1 MSVFSRVA
9 GAFLGTDKAV
19 SGVMDIAKKGMDMW
33 DMSSLTLQ
41 ERLVAFQQLVKATA
55 SKETAISR
63 RIIVW
68 ALTGM
73 IGLSLAVGIIWIQFG
88 QDEKVAQLIALVEA
102 LKIAWAWG
110 AGVTFYFLA
119 HLTIGG
125 KK

>member
-1 MSVFSRVA
+1 MSIFSRVA

-41 ERLVAFQQLVKATA
+41 ERLVAFRELVKATA

-73 IGLSLAVGIIWIQFG
+73 IGLSLAVGIVWIQFG

>member
-1 MSVFSRVA
+1 MSWISA
-9 GAFLGTDKAV
+9 LPGKILGTDKAISSV
-19 SGVMDIAKKGMDMW
+19 VDIAKKGMDMW
-33 DMSSLTLQ
+33 DMSSLTMQ
-41 ERLVAFQQLVKATA
+41 EKLVAFKQLVAATA

-73 IGLSLAVGIIWIQFG
+73 IALALVVGIVWIQFG

>member
-1 MSVFSRVA
+1 MSIFSKAA
-9 GAFLGTDKAV
+9 GFFLGTDKAV
-19 SGVMDIAKKGMDMW
+19 SGVVDIAKKGMDMW

-41 ERLVAFQQLVKATA
+41 EKLVAFQQLVKATA

-73 IGLSLAVGIIWIQFG
+73 IGFALIIGTIWIG
-88 QDEKVAQLIALVEA
+88 LGATERVEQLIALVEA

>member
-1 MSVFSRVA
+1 MSWYNGLA
-9 GAFLGTDKAV
+9 GKILGTDKAV

-41 ERLVAFQQLVKATA
+41 ERLVAFKELVKATS

-73 IGLSLAVGIIWIQFG
+73 IALALVVGIVWIQFG
-88 QDEKVAQLIALVEA
+88 QDEKVVQLIALIDY